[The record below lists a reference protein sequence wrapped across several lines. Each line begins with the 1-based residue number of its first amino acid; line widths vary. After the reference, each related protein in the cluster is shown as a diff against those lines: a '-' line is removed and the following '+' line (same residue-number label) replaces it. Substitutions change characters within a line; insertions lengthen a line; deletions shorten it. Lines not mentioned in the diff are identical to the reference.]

1 MARSSRIMLA
11 IASLGLLL
19 VFVFPLWRIRL
30 EAPQY
35 PEGLGLEIRV
45 NTVQGVKPNDLRN
58 INGLNHYIGMKRI
71 EPDAIPELRYMPWIV
86 LGLAAL
92 GLGAA
97 VTGKSKLMYLWMGAL
112 LLFAVAG
119 LVDFWIWEYDYGH
132 NLDAENAIIKIPDM
146 DYQPPLIGS
155 RKLLNFTATSWPGLG
170 GWIAIASSGLGVFT
184 VFREL
189 QGARQRS
196 ARSITAARAVRVPA
210 RARR

>member
-1 MARSSRIMLA
+1 MLA

-71 EPDAIPELRYMPWIV
+71 EPDAIPELRFMPWIV
-86 LGLAAL
+86 VGLAAL

-97 VTGKSKLMYLWMGAL
+97 LTGKRKLMYLWIGAL

-119 LVDFWIWEYDYGH
+119 LIDFWKWEYDYGH
-132 NLDAENAIIKIPDM
+132 NLDAENAIIKIPDRN
-146 DYQPPLIGS
+146 YQPPLIGS

-170 GWIAIASSGLGVFT
+170 GWIAIASSGLGAFV

-189 QGARQRS
+189 QRARRQRT
-196 ARSITAARAVRVPA
+196 ARSITAERVLRVPV
-210 RARR
+210 RARQ